1 MVPYLA
7 EGFSRSVFLWSHA
20 FSPEIIR
27 AERPNVVV
35 LEVVERYIFALTLK
49 NPPEVTGNAP

>member
-1 MVPYLA
+1 
-7 EGFSRSVFLWSHA
+7 
-20 FSPEIIR
+20 
-27 AERPNVVV
+27 VVV